1 MKKRNVVIST
11 LSENVFENAVDQLE
25 DLGAIIMEK
34 RYDLLYHRY
43 EIYARMTLRQS
54 YKMRHFVKSLDAT
67 IIDFGS

>member
-11 LSENVFENAVDQLE
+11 LSEDVFENAVDQIE
-25 DLGAIIMEK
+25 SLGASIIEK